1 MTGPR
6 TQFETV
12 YRPLVGPLFSTAG
25 FQEIRREPI
34 PWCTTHNN
42 QLHGKLGEDA
52 IEGLWQIWCL
62 FNDSDMP
69 CVVSTGGPDH
79 KWWRDGD

>member
-12 YRPLVGPLFSTAG
+12 YRPLVGPLFSTDG

-34 PWCTTHNN
+34 PWCTTHNHQSTQRPGN
-42 QLHGKLGEDA
+42 ESGVDCLAGIIK
-52 IEGLWQIWCL
+52 EGLCRI
-62 FNDSDMP
+62 
-69 CVVSTGGPDH
+69 STGGPDH
-79 KWWRDGD
+79 KWWVDQ